1 MRPVSEL
8 KAIAKRRMSGSFG
21 LLAGATALTA
31 LMCFTL
37 YMMGLAIMVMGVDFR
52 LVESI
57 EDLMER
63 FSSPYMTLITYGV
76 SLIVMLLSALVLT
89 GYKRVCYITAK
100 DLKPSLA
107 DLFFPLKYYPDKIIL
122 ISFLVWIITTIGN
135 LSSLLTN
142 METGGLSAGRI
153 DGGAFFV
160 SMVLEVISVVI
171 LILINAYLF
180 AGYYIYLDD
189 PGKPVSGII
198 RESVQLMRGN
208 VLKLIYLNLTFFG
221 WFVLVLFTYGIAL
234 IYVAP
239 YLCTCYGLFFRDLK
253 GELGN
258 GYDSEA

>member
-31 LMCFTL
+31 LFCCTL
-37 YMMGLAIMVMGVDFR
+37 YMIGMAIMVMGVDFQTISTLEEMIR
-52 LVESI
+52 K
-57 EDLMER
+57 
-63 FSSPYMTLITYGV
+63 FSSPYMTMITYGV
-76 SLIVMLLSALVLT
+76 SLIVTLLSELFLT

-100 DLKPSLA
+100 DLKPSLS

-122 ISFLVWIITTIGN
+122 ITFLIWIVTTIGN
-135 LSSLLTN
+135 LSSFLNTGA
-142 METGGLSAGRI
+142 GGLSSGRL

-160 SMVLEVISVVI
+160 AMILEVLSTAI

-189 PGKPVSGII
+189 PGKPVTEII
-198 RESVQLMRGN
+198 RESVRMMRGN
-208 VLKLIYLNLTFFG
+208 VLKLIYLTLTFFG
-221 WFVLVLFTYGIAL
+221 WFILVLFTYGIAL
-234 IYVAP
+234 LYVAP
-239 YLCTCYGLFFRDLK
+239 YLSTCYGLFFRDLK

>member
-8 KAIAKRRMSGSFG
+8 KAIAKRRMSKSTG
-21 LLAGATALTA
+21 LLAGATALTV
-31 LMCFTL
+31 LICFTL
-37 YMMGLAIMVMGVDFR
+37 YMTGIAIMVMGIDFKTVDS
-52 LVESI
+52 V
-57 EDLMER
+57 EDLIVK
-63 FSSPYMTLITYGV
+63 FSSSYMTLITYGI
-76 SLIVMLLSALVLT
+76 SLIVTLLSALFLT
-89 GYKRVCYITAK
+89 GYKRICYIVAK
-100 DLKPSLA
+100 DLKPSLS
-107 DLFFPLKYYPDKIIL
+107 DLFFPIKYYPDKIIL
-122 ISFLVWIITTIGN
+122 ISFLVWIITTVGN
-135 LSSLLTN
+135 LSSLLNTGA
-142 METGGLSAGRI
+142 GGLSSGKI

-160 SMVLEVISVVI
+160 AMVLEVVSAAI

-189 PGKPVSGII
+189 PAKSVPDII

-208 VLKLIYLNLTFFG
+208 VLKLIYLTLTFFG
-221 WFVLVLFTYGIAL
+221 WFILVLFTYGIAL